1 MNRVFPVLMLAL
13 GLVVGSSITIAYAAG
28 TIELLGD
35 VLVNG
40 ALTIQDGTEG
50 LGKVFTSDS
59 GGTGS
64 WQEINTSGYGVSEL
78 GFGNFDGNGVTD
90 VFRAGGGKWYVSYDG
105 TGPWQEINTS
115 GYGLA
120 ELHLGDFDGNGTTDV
135 FRTRLAIPMGTR
147 RTHNNAL
154 VLNLTAPLVTRIR
167 N

>member
-64 WQEINTSGYGVSEL
+64 WQNNPSDDTYTNEITKPLTGNIDFVEVFCDAGDKAL
-78 GFGNFDGNGVTD
+78 GGGGSQSSAFANLIASHPIDGVTPQ
-90 VFRAGGGKWYVSYDG
+90 VAAGWNASFANQVGFSPLITGYVVCM
-105 TGPWQEINTS
+105 NT
-115 GYGLA
+115 
-120 ELHLGDFDGNGTTDV
+120 T
-135 FRTRLAIPMGTR
+135 P
-147 RTHNNAL
+147 
-154 VLNLTAPLVTRIR
+154 
-167 N
+167 